1 MISIYIVIDI
11 FEDKK
16 EGKMSNEEIMADL
29 TFENSVIP
37 NSDFIK
43 VNNYSLWRKHLADA
57 LIVRGSFMVAD
68 GYFAG

>member
-43 VNNYSLWRKHLADA
+43 VNNYSL
-57 LIVRGSFMVAD
+57 
-68 GYFAG
+68 

>member
-16 EGKMSNEEIMADL
+16 EGKRSNEEIMADL

-37 NSDFIK
+37 SSDFIK
-43 VNNYSLWRKHLADA
+43 VNNYK
-57 LIVRGSFMVAD
+57 FMKKTLS
-68 GYFAG
+68 